1 MILYEYY
8 ISQYYLNR
16 LTVQNNKTMTQPS
29 IKVIFREDY
38 PNNILF
44 QKILLNGKF

>member
-1 MILYEYY
+1 MFGE
-8 ISQYYLNR
+8 ISS
-16 LTVQNNKTMTQPS
+16 QPS

-44 QKILLNGKF
+44 SEDIQER